1 MVKISGKSIIRLT
14 VNWNVCEAAVR
25 PADILADVL
34 RRQLGLTG
42 TKIGCENGDCGACTV
57 LVDGWPVKSCL
68 MLAAQLE
75 GRSILTAEGV
85 AEGDRLHV
93 IQQAFVDLGAVQCGF
108 CTPGMVLAALDLL
121 RRNPAPARDEVRAGM
136 SGNLC
141 RCGNY
146 QKIIDAVLEAA
157 RRLQGRDG

>member
-1 MVKISGKSIIRLT
+1 MIVTFNLNGKETSVETPPDRRVVDL
-14 VNWNVCEAAVR
+14 
-25 PADILADVL
+25 L
-34 RRQLGLTG
+34 REDFGLTG
-42 TKIGCENGDCGACTV
+42 AKECCGAGECGACTI
-57 LVDGWPVKSCL
+57 LVDGDSRLSCL

-75 GRSILTAEGV
+75 GRSVLTAEGV

-93 IQQAFVDLGAVQCGF
+93 LQQAFVDCGAVQCGF

-121 RRNPAPARDEVRAGM
+121 RRNPAPTRDEVRVGL